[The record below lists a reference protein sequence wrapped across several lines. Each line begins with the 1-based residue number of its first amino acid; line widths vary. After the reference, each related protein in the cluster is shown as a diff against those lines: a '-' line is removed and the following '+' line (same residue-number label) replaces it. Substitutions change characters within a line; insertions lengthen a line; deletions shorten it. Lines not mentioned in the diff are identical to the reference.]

1 TGAFLEDRPNYNH
14 SDCFMKFPF
23 PAPSETLKQQI
34 RDLGE
39 RLDNHRK
46 TVQANHP
53 DITLTGMYNLLEK
66 MRKGEPFSEP
76 DQAYNNRALVS
87 ILKQI
92 HDELDTAVFT
102 AYGWPQT
109 LTDSEILERLVALN
123 LERAEEEKN
132 GLIRW
137 LRPDY
142 QAPEQVT
149 AQPEIEGIEIEETL
163 PTTAR
168 EIPPFPSTIKEQ
180 LSVIRELL
188 RADKREWTIKQIEE
202 QFSGKKKP
210 EAIANCLEILEE
222 LGLIISNKENGK
234 KTYYAAELTG

>member
-1 TGAFLEDRPNYNH
+1 
-14 SDCFMKFPF
+14 
-23 PAPSETLKQQI
+23 ET
-34 RDLGE
+34 
-39 RLDNHRK
+39 
-46 TVQANHP
+46 
-53 DITLTGMYNLLEK
+53 
-66 MRKGEPFSEP
+66 FSES
-76 DQAYNNRALVS
+76 DQALNNRALVS

-168 EIPPFPSTIKEQ
+168 ETSPFPSTIKEQ